1 MNKIIVLNNYSLH
14 DETLYVQNKQ
24 KPDHLLYGINY
35 FHKRDFQVE
44 IIPFE
49 KCKLLVNA
57 QKFYI
62 KNKGF
67 IPIGDLDQQWS
78 SLKSLNDA
86 DLIYAPCQT
95 QTHILNYFRALG
107 LLKIPI
113 VCLAHHPLNRGKL
126 AKFRQP
132 LIKLLVAGTDAFP
145 SLSQKVAHDINKI
158 SSEENKSFP
167 VCWGPDIDFYPSIPV
182 KGQGVIAAGMTG
194 RDFNTLGI
202 AASQTNI
209 QTKIICLEGLSSNN
223 LANFGQNVEIIIQS
237 TKDYMKYDK
246 LLEIYANAQVLAIP
260 LSTTT
265 TLLGLT
271 SLMDALGMG
280 KPVIMTKH
288 PLIDL
293 DIEAEGIGKWV
304 EAGDINGWK
313 EAIQFFED
321 NEDEAFA
328 MGQRAKNLVMN
339 GRNSVSFANQ
349 IMDIFEKAMMNS

>member
-1 MNKIIVLNNYSLH
+1 MHKVIVLNNYSLQ
-14 DETLYVQNKQ
+14 DELLDVKNNQ

-35 FHKRDFQVE
+35 FYKRNFQVE

-49 KCKLLVNA
+49 KYKFLVNA
-57 QKFYI
+57 NKFYI

-78 SLKSLNDA
+78 SLKSLNDV

-107 LLKIPI
+107 LLKIPV

-158 SSEENKSFP
+158 SSEKNKSFP
-167 VCWGPDIDFYPSIPV
+167 VYWGPDIDFYPSVPV
-182 KGQGVIAAGMTG
+182 RGQGVIAAGMTG
-194 RDFNTLGI
+194 RDFNTFGL
-202 AASQTNI
+202 AASQTNTQAQI
-209 QTKIICLEGLSSNN
+209 MCVQGLSFHN
-223 LANFGQNVEIIIQS
+223 LANFSKNVQIIIQPRM
-237 TKDYMKYDK
+237 DYVKYFQ
-246 LLEIYANAQVLAIP
+246 LLEIYAKARVLAIP
-260 LSTTT
+260 LSTTE
-265 TLLGLT
+265 TLCGLT

-293 DIEAEGIGKWV
+293 DIEAERIGKWV
-304 EAGDINGWK
+304 EPGDINGWK
-313 EAIQFFED
+313 EAIEFFED

-349 IMDIFEKAMMNS
+349 IMDIFEKVLANN